1 MTSSKLSLAM
11 RDKATELQNQ
21 MVDVMERF
29 ASENPGIPAQILMAG
44 LGQLVVQFSVSQVGP
59 DMTIR
64 FLDDLREAV
73 RRIEQAH

>member
-1 MTSSKLSLAM
+1 MTSSKLSLSM

-29 ASENPGIPAQILMAG
+29 ANKNPGIPAQILMAG

>member
-11 RDKATELQNQ
+11 RDKATKLQNQ

-29 ASENPGIPAQILMAG
+29 ANENPDIPAQILMAG

>member
-1 MTSSKLSLAM
+1 
-11 RDKATELQNQ
+11 
-21 MVDVMERF
+21 
-29 ASENPGIPAQILMAG
+29 MAG

-73 RRIEQAH
+73 RRVEQAH

>member
-11 RDKATELQNQ
+11 RDKATELENQ

-29 ASENPGIPAQILMAG
+29 ANENPGIPAQILMAG

-73 RRIEQAH
+73 RRIEQPH

>member
-21 MVDVMERF
+21 IVDVMERF
-29 ASENPGIPAQILMAG
+29 ANENPGIPAQILMAG

>member
-29 ASENPGIPAQILMAG
+29 ANENPGIPAQILMAG

-64 FLDDLREAV
+64 FLDDLRDAV
-73 RRIEQAH
+73 RRI

>member
-29 ASENPGIPAQILMAG
+29 ANENPGIPAQILMAG

-59 DMTIR
+59 NMTIR

-73 RRIEQAH
+73 RRVEQAH

>member
-21 MVDVMERF
+21 MFDVMERF
-29 ASENPGIPAQILMAG
+29 ANENPGIPAQILMAG

-64 FLDDLREAV
+64 FLNDLREAV
-73 RRIEQAH
+73 RRVKQAH

>member
-1 MTSSKLSLAM
+1 M

-29 ASENPGIPAQILMAG
+29 ANENPGIPAQILMAG

>member
-21 MVDVMERF
+21 MVNVMERF
-29 ASENPGIPAQILMAG
+29 ANENPGIPAQILMAG

>member
-11 RDKATELQNQ
+11 RDKATELENQ

-29 ASENPGIPAQILMAG
+29 ANENPGIPAQILMAG
-44 LGQLVVQFSVSQVGP
+44 LGQLIVQFSVSQVGP

>member
-29 ASENPGIPAQILMAG
+29 ANENPGIPAQILMAG
-44 LGQLVVQFSVSQVGP
+44 LGQLVVQLSVSQVGP

>member
-1 MTSSKLSLAM
+1 MTSSTLSRAM

-29 ASENPGIPAQILMAG
+29 ANENPGIPAQILMAG

>member
-29 ASENPGIPAQILMAG
+29 ANENPGIPAQILMAG

>member
-1 MTSSKLSLAM
+1 M

-29 ASENPGIPAQILMAG
+29 ANENPGIPAQILMAV

>member
-29 ASENPGIPAQILMAG
+29 ANENPGLPAQILMAG

-73 RRIEQAH
+73 RRIEQAD

>member
-29 ASENPGIPAQILMAG
+29 ANENPGIPAQILMAG

-59 DMTIR
+59 GMTIR

>member
-11 RDKATELQNQ
+11 HDKATELQNK

-29 ASENPGIPAQILMAG
+29 ANENPGIPAQILMAG

>member
-29 ASENPGIPAQILMAG
+29 ANENPGIPAQILMAG

-73 RRIEQAH
+73 RRIEQTH

>member
-29 ASENPGIPAQILMAG
+29 ANENPGIPAQILMAG
-44 LGQLVVQFSVSQVGP
+44 LGQLVVQLSVSQVGP

-73 RRIEQAH
+73 QRMGQAH

>member
-21 MVDVMERF
+21 MVDVMKRF
-29 ASENPGIPAQILMAG
+29 ANENPGIPAQILMAG
-44 LGQLVVQFSVSQVGP
+44 LGQLVVQFSVSHVGP

>member
-29 ASENPGIPAQILMAG
+29 ANENPGIPAQILMAG

-73 RRIEQAH
+73 RRVGQAH

>member
-29 ASENPGIPAQILMAG
+29 ANENPGLPAQILMAG